1 MPSTRYTVRLPPA
14 LDAAVQER
22 ILTTQTPFA
31 ELMRAALSA
40 YLADTS
46 PTGQPTPA
54 DTLMELQSHLVA
66 LTVRVEILEQSAP
79 PTPADSA
86 DILSTLQAQVEELTT
101 QVKVIEEI
109 LTQWPQLVTSTADR
123 TPTDADR
130 PADTVPTGAD
140 TPAPPRRPG
149 RPSSPL
155 RQRAL
160 ALLQDHPEGLS
171 AEQLRVYLQAQRPI
185 GDLLQG
191 MQRAGLIQGR
201 GRGPA
206 RRYVTTAPTPA

>member
-109 LTQWPQLVTSTADR
+109 LTQWPQLVTSAADR
-123 TPTDADR
+123 T
-130 PADTVPTGAD
+130 PTGAD